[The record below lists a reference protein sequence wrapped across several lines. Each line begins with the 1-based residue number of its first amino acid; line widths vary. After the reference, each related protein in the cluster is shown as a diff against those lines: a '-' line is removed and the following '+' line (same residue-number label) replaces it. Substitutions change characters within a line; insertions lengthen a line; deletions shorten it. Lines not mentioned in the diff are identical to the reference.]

1 MPEER
6 SLATLISMVFW
17 TEANQISPPFNLIS
31 TNPTTTIMIW
41 NRINSDPNS
50 IQVMSNILPMTNIS
64 TSPIISQRPKEL
76 IWAAINLK
84 ILRRYS
90 CQEEKTS
97 WSNKKL
103 TQKKNWGKSKDRGR
117 RVWTARKTRIRK
129 SSNLTREGVTSKFKK
144 RITSTG

>member
-97 WSNKKL
+97 SSSKKL

-129 SSNLTREGVTSKFKK
+129 SSNLIREGVTSKFKK